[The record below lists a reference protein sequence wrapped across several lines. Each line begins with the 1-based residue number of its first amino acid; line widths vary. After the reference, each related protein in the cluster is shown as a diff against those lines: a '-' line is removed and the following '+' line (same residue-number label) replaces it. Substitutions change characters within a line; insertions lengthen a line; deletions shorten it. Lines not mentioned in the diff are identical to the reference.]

1 LGTIISLYFIPWP
14 LVTKWI
20 KPIPPTVQE
29 QVDKAGDY
37 GFDGIIVCVN
47 KKGNSTQ
54 LYTSGYQNRE
64 TQLPVDPHALF
75 KIASVGKLY
84 HALAIAKLVRDS
96 TLSLDQT
103 LSHYLP
109 ELKGRIE
116 YADAITLRM
125 LVQHTSGIP
134 NFTDTYMYW
143 AAPKETEAEQLALI
157 LDKPAN
163 FKPGEN
169 FEYSN
174 TNYLLL
180 GKIMTRVLGHGT
192 FQYIQEEILAPL
204 NLKHTFG
211 SIRDVNMDDVM
222 SGYYVGYDKD
232 LKTDD
237 NGSLLATAED
247 VSIFVRALNDGS
259 AFKDEKERAIYA
271 SIYQF
276 GHTGLIPGYQT
287 IAKYHEDIDA
297 VVIQFTNTVNFE
309 GYNWTL
315 SEMMYDRILSI
326 LRRKE

>member
-1 LGTIISLYFIPWP
+1 
-14 LVTKWI
+14 
-20 KPIPPTVQE
+20 
-29 QVDKAGDY
+29 
-37 GFDGIIVCVN
+37 
-47 KKGNSTQ
+47 
-54 LYTSGYQNRE
+54 
-64 TQLPVDPHALF
+64 
-75 KIASVGKLY
+75 
-84 HALAIAKLVRDS
+84 
-96 TLSLDQT
+96 
-103 LSHYLP
+103 
-109 ELKGRIE
+109 
-116 YADAITLRM
+116 
-125 LVQHTSGIP
+125 
-134 NFTDTYMYW
+134 
-143 AAPKETEAEQLALI
+143 
-157 LDKPAN
+157 
-163 FKPGEN
+163 
-169 FEYSN
+169 
-174 TNYLLL
+174 
-180 GKIMTRVLGHGT
+180 
-192 FQYIQEEILAPL
+192 
-204 NLKHTFG
+204 
-211 SIRDVNMDDVM
+211 MDDVM